1 MVKMQQLETEMS
13 QTYAETLKK
22 ENTLQLS
29 KLFKVFFGNGNVS
42 KICGIASKKNRGNTS
57 T

>member
-1 MVKMQQLETEMS
+1 MS

-29 KLFKVFFGNGNVS
+29 KLFKVFFGNGNAS
-42 KICGIASKKNRGNTS
+42 KICGTASKKNRGNTS